1 MEQSNKSFFKFF
13 GHKAIS
19 IVGVAVFLFHSTTI
33 CAQIKIV
40 GDDYSSQLTASKSY
54 YEEDVDFEKYFPSI
68 NNTEIVSLSPR
79 WSNSKKHNV
88 GEFILWDFACKPT
101 SYWELNLSGDT
112 VYLPEDVL
120 IESRIEFIQK
130 PEVIYSTKFYP
141 VQNDFCIDNTG
152 KPVNRTMKKGY
163 YEVVGYVFCS
173 DNADS
178 LRALYKLGQP
188 VWYHEWQEKLVVLNW
203 PNQTDIK
210 SLKEN
215 ILKGEVDRISEY
227 IQYIIFRPLDSEE
240 KSVQYYLSYRDRFRE
255 YLDRIKYAYGKP
267 WFHSVIHQM
276 MPLRFYNVA
285 KTCIGEEVVL
295 CGETMQTIT
304 GGLLEDSISNRLIKI
319 MDSVFVVED
328 IVMKGTQYYAILKG
342 LNTGSFALPLHY
354 IFSTNTI
361 ENTIPFFD
369 DWGDLVGGE
378 IGGDILY
385 LATENREGL
394 FKKKDLE
401 ILRKRKLI
409 AHSQL
414 VKERNLKEQQRK
426 QAQAKA
432 DAAFRQQMLTKHGD
446 KFGKLVASK
455 QVSLDMTKEM
465 CRDAWGKPI
474 NTYRTTTKYGQS
486 EVWCYNYK
494 TRVYFYNGKVVQIDD

>member
-1 MEQSNKSFFKFF
+1 MEQSNKRSFKYF

-79 WSNSKKHNV
+79 WSDSKK
-88 GEFILWDFACKPT
+88 LRDCAPT

-130 PEVIYSTKFYP
+130 PEVIYNSYKFYP

-152 KPVNRTMKKGY
+152 EPVNRTMKKGY

-178 LRALYKLGQP
+178 VRALYKLGQP
-188 VWYHEWQEKLVVLNW
+188 MWYHEWQKELVVLNW
-203 PNQTDIK
+203 PKQTDVK
-210 SLKEN
+210 SLKEK
-215 ILKGEVDRISEY
+215 ILKGEVDLISYY
-227 IQYIIFRPLDSEE
+227 IQYIIFRPLDSDA
-240 KSVQYYLSYRDRFRE
+240 KSVQYYLSYRDRFKE
-255 YLDRIKYAYGKP
+255 YLDRLEYADRVPG
-267 WFHSVIHQM
+267 FHSVIHKM

-285 KTCIGEEVVL
+285 KTYIGEEVVL
-295 CGETMQTIT
+295 CGTTLQNIT

-319 MDSVFVVED
+319 MDSVFVVKD
-328 IVMKGTQYYAILKG
+328 IVLKGTQYYAILKG

-354 IFSTNTI
+354 IFSTNAI
-361 ENTIPFFD
+361 ENTIPYID
-369 DWGDLVGGE
+369 DIWGDIKGGE

-385 LATENREGL
+385 LSTGKDGL

-465 CRDAWGKPI
+465 CRDAWGSPM

-486 EVWCYNYK
+486 EVWSYNYK
-494 TRVYFYNGKVVQIDD
+494 TRVYFYDGKVVQIDD